1 MQHVAVLLTPG
12 SVVNLDHDGFHT
24 TVFLIITEVKAHG
37 IEAVAEIPE
46 MGQQTDGTAGTLAG
60 LFFHQVPRG
69 VFQGN
74 EGIPEMVP
82 SPEVGEIDFPA

>member
-12 SVVNLDHDGFHT
+12 GVVNFRYNGFHT

-46 MGQQTDGTAGTLAG
+46 MGQEPYRPARTLAG

-74 EGIPEMVP
+74 EGIPEVVP